1 VFDKQNQ
8 EPVLVVVGDHDLRT
22 VLGKRCLDVLV
33 FGVIDG
39 GVVALGEEEACD
51 ARGLGMHV

>member
-1 VFDKQNQ
+1 MLDKQKQ
-8 EPVLVVVGDHDLRT
+8 EPVLVVVGDNDLCK
-22 VLGKRCLDVLV
+22 VLGKRCLNVLV
-33 FGVIDG
+33 VGVIDG